1 MRKSRSQH
9 CMKSR
14 KCMRYCDTPASMYTT
29 PKRIHSGSPK
39 GEVPE
44 VA

>member
-29 PKRIHSGSPK
+29 PPENPLREPEKPSP
-39 GEVPE
+39 
-44 VA
+44 